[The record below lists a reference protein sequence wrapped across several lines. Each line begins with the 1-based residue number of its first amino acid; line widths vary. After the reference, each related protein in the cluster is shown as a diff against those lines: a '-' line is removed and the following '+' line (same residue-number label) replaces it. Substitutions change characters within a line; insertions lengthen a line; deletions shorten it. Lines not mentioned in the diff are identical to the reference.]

1 MSDPQVHDPE
11 KLSNWCSIAP
21 RPHLMTG
28 FFREWFIN
36 HFVNADN
43 IEAKEL
49 RGKLWRA
56 LPNTDIVI
64 ESISQWRPDLTQ
76 KRLAIIIKRNDW
88 QVHRISIDDRLHDSI
103 SLTGVREHSTLI
115 SGSHTFFCLAGK
127 GTEAEIL
134 AAEVYREMMQFGP
147 VIRNELGLKKF
158 VLVSVGSLF
167 ELEESKE
174 NYGVPV
180 TVSYVADEN
189 WRIIQQ
195 APVLKRIVLS
205 KFIP

>member
-1 MSDPQVHDPE
+1 MSDPQSHDPE
-11 KLSNWCSIAP
+11 RVSSWCSIAP

-36 HFVNADN
+36 HFSKAEN

-49 RGKLWRA
+49 RGKLWKA
-56 LPNTDIVI
+56 IPSTDLVV
-64 ESISQWRPDLTQ
+64 ESITQWRPDLTQ

-88 QVHRISIDDRLHDSI
+88 QIQRVGIDDRLQGSDNI
-103 SLTGVREHSTLI
+103 NGTVEYSTLI
-115 SGSHTFFCLAGK
+115 SGSHTLFCLAGK

-134 AAEVYREMMQFGP
+134 AAEVYREMIQFGP
-147 VIRNELGLKKF
+147 VIRQEMGLQRF
-158 VLVSVGSLF
+158 MVVSVGALF

-180 TVSYVADEN
+180 TVSYVTSES
-189 WRIIQQ
+189 WQLVPQ

-205 KFIP
+205 QFIP

>member
-1 MSDPQVHDPE
+1 MSDPQIHDPN
-11 KLSNWCSIAP
+11 KPSNWCSIAP

-36 HFVNADN
+36 HFAKTEN

-49 RGKLWRA
+49 RGKLWKA
-56 LPNTDIVI
+56 IPDTNIVI
-64 ESISQWRPDLTQ
+64 ESITQWRPDLTQ

-88 QVHRISIDDRLHDSI
+88 QVQRITIGDRLHGNI
-103 SLTGVREHSTLI
+103 PFTGNREQSVLVT
-115 SGSHTFFCLAGK
+115 GSHTFFCLAGR

-147 VIRNELGLKKF
+147 VIRDELDLKRF
-158 VLVSVGSLF
+158 VVVSVGSLF

-174 NYGVPV
+174 NFGVPV

-189 WRIIQQ
+189 WQLVPQ
-195 APVLKRIVLS
+195 SVVLKSIVLS